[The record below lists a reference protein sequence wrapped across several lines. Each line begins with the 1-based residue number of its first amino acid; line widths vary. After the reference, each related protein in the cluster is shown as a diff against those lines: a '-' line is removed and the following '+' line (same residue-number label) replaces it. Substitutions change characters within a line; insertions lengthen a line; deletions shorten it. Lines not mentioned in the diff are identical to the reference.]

1 MNRHSLTPHRYESKP
16 RFCKMGHILQS
27 LYLST
32 TVLCLCEWKTSS
44 CVIIHQRQ
52 DFSLIASVS
61 LMKQELSNYSTGL
74 AIVFF
79 WHGGERKR
87 QIFNS
92 QDGILSQKNSS
103 CVVVILPQCPV
114 CLVHRRFQSE
124 HKDLVWTQTRHS
136 PLGRDNPQTDSEV
149 DAHIQMRVCP
159 VEWFWALRFKAM
171 PVKERRQLCAAVL

>member
-1 MNRHSLTPHRYESKP
+1 MKVNPASAKWVIYCSHFISAP
-16 RFCKMGHILQS
+16 
-27 LYLST
+27 LY
-32 TVLCLCEWKTSS
+32 CA
-44 CVIIHQRQ
+44 CVSGRQ
-52 DFSLIASVS
+52 AHVWLYIKGFSLIASVS